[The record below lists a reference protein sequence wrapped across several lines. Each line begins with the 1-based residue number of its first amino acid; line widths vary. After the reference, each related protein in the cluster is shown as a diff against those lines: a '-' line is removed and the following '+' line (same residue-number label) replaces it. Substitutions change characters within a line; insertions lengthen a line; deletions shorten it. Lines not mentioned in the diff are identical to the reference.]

1 MPSTTLRIAYA
12 KREFSPDSCF
22 ERSSGVR
29 ITAMRCHCCLIPLNT
44 ENSPQCCQ
52 ACWDKLSPA
61 ERMAHMDRLKMNA
74 TVQQIA
80 DDVGAFLDKAREAL
94 KEGMLMNR
102 FGGRN

>member
-1 MPSTTLRIAYA
+1 
-12 KREFSPDSCF
+12 
-22 ERSSGVR
+22 
-29 ITAMRCHCCLIPLNT
+29 
-44 ENSPQCCQ
+44 
-52 ACWDKLSPA
+52 
-61 ERMAHMDRLKMNA
+61 MDRLKMNA